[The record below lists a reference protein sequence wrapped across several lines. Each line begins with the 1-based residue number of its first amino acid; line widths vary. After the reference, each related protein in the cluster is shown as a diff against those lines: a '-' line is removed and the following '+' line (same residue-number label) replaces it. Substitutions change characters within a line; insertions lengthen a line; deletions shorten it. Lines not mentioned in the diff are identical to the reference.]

1 MAAPARQPV
10 VSATF
15 PFGGRRETAIG
26 KSTAEL
32 RERFARDGYLVFE
45 RAIEAEAI
53 ESIRGAAAR
62 IVDAFDPSLHRT
74 VFSTKDRDRGRDR
87 YFMESAEAVHCFLE
101 EEAVDS
107 DGGLVR
113 PKELAINKIGHA
125 LHDRVPEFRAFCR
138 QPILKEVLAQ
148 LGYAD
153 PLLWQTMYIF
163 KQPRIGGEVRW
174 HQDASYLATEPATV
188 VGLWVAV
195 EDARRDNG
203 CLWVQP
209 GGQRSPLREI
219 YRVDH
224 ATLEGRLTTLSAA
237 PWPREDQA
245 VAVEVPRGSLVVFS
259 DHLPHYS
266 SPNRSERSRQ
276 AFTMHFAEAASAWSA
291 DNWLQ
296 RPRLGPFR
304 P

>member
-1 MAAPARQPV
+1 
-10 VSATF
+10 
-15 PFGGRRETAIG
+15 
-26 KSTAEL
+26 
-32 RERFARDGYLVFE
+32 
-45 RAIEAEAI
+45 
-53 ESIRGAAAR
+53 
-62 IVDAFDPSLHRT
+62 
-74 VFSTKDRDRGRDR
+74 VFSTQDRDEGRDR

-101 EEAVDS
+101 EEAVDAE
-107 DGGLVR
+107 GRLVR

-125 LHDRVPEFRAFCR
+125 LHDLVPEFRAFCR
-138 QPILKEVLAQ
+138 QPILKEILAQ

-153 PLLWQTMYIF
+153 PVLWQTMYIF

-219 YRVDH
+219 YRVDRD
-224 ATLEGRLTTLSAA
+224 TLERRLTTLSDA

-245 VAVEVPRGSLVVFS
+245 VAVVLDAAEQTISEDLKIGLLIHHGNSAKLAGYRDGLFYWLVHSHQVCQ
-259 DHLPHYS
+259 
-266 SPNRSERSRQ
+266 SR
-276 AFTMHFAEAASAWSA
+276 
-291 DNWLQ
+291 
-296 RPRLGPFR
+296 PP
-304 P
+304 